1 MRYKIKELTI
11 LNFNLFKK
19 FTLYFHKQKK
29 QKIIMNLLKKH
40 SNNDQTIQSIMSKKD
55 TFYLSTY
62 LSLEI
67 VKMASEIKPF
77 LF

>member
-1 MRYKIKELTI
+1 
-11 LNFNLFKK
+11 
-19 FTLYFHKQKK
+19 
-29 QKIIMNLLKKH
+29 MNLLKKH